1 MYILLNEGKKIKK
14 RLNILD
20 NSYFLSLFIKKRF
33 DDLIKKNYKKKR
45 FIKKRIIKIKF
56 FIF

>member
-1 MYILLNEGKKIKK
+1 MKGKKSK